1 VIHLHFR
8 VSSNQT
14 VTVGPAPW
22 FRVAGNF
29 IRQGPHGAIIGTF
42 RRHVWE
48 IGAENFPIY
57 ECNEPHRIRFED
69 SRGDAGPVL
78 GPFSKLR
85 VDDGTMTADDKKIVA
100 KFIDP
105 SQHWLVYETETY
117 WPVMA
122 IESAAE
128 SI

>member
-1 VIHLHFR
+1 
-8 VSSNQT
+8 
-14 VTVGPAPW
+14 
-22 FRVAGNF
+22 
-29 IRQGPHGAIIGTF
+29 
-42 RRHVWE
+42 
-48 IGAENFPIY
+48 
-57 ECNEPHRIRFED
+57 
-69 SRGDAGPVL
+69 
-78 GPFSKLR
+78 
-85 VDDGTMTADDKKIVA
+85 MTADDKKIVA